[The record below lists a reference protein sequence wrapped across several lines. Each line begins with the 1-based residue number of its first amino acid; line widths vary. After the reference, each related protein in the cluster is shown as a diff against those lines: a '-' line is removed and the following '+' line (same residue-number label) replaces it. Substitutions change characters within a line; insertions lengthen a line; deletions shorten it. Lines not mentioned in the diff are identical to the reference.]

1 MRELELDNPDGIF
14 SELAHAARLLADAG
28 IDGLEPIELEHAA
41 LDLADETVLLLERKI
56 AARMHD
62 NLAVIGL
69 HAGEELDPTSE
80 LAVGDLHH
88 DKKHRGERQGRS
100 RMTQRKA
107 NRAHVGPA
115 V

>member
-1 MRELELDNPDGIF
+1 MSELELDHPDGIF
-14 SELAHAARLLADAG
+14 GELAHAARLLADAG
-28 IDGLEPIELEHAA
+28 VDGLEPIELDHAA

-56 AARMHD
+56 AACMHD

-69 HAGEELDPTSE
+69 HAGEELDPAAE
-80 LAVGDLHH
+80 LAVGELHH
-88 DKKHRGERQGRS
+88 DEKDRRERQRHSGV
-100 RMTQRKA
+100 TQCKV